1 MTWDVL
7 QHTDGSL
14 QLIVTGE
21 LVPEGWVVVAVTCNP
36 EYLQYMNSLSV

>member
-14 QLIVTGE
+14 QLIVTGDP
-21 LVPEGWVVVAVTCNP
+21 VPDDWTVVAVTCNP
-36 EYLQYMNSLSV
+36 DYIDYMISIME

>member
-14 QLIVTGE
+14 QLIVTGDP
-21 LVPEGWVVVAVTCNP
+21 VPDGWTLVAVTCNP
-36 EYLQYMNSLSV
+36 DYIDYMISIME